1 MLRRNMI
8 GKITENRVVM
18 QTIAS
23 KLESISKFVYNC
35 CMTDTNLLAGPAIR
49 RLRKREGLTQ
59 AAMASA
65 LGISPSYLNLIER
78 NQRPLSA
85 RVLVQVIERFDFD
98 PRTLREDDSIGGLDG
113 LARRMAD
120 KRFGDLGIDREEVQ
134 EFLAAAPQIAAAFAR
149 LYDASGSQR
158 FVVEDTAAA
167 ARRAVER
174 WQNHFADLDHAAED
188 LADELRLSRGEISA
202 ALSERLREKHQL
214 SVRILP
220 AEVMP
225 GQVHRLDLHAR
236 QLQLSEM
243 LPGAA
248 RRFQIAR
255 QVGALEMRDG
265 IDTLVAGANLAA
277 SDARE
282 AFREH
287 ITDYLAGALLLPY
300 RRFLRACEATGYDLG
315 VLQRRFA
322 ASFDQVAARLTTLG
336 RVGERGLPFF
346 TGTIDRAGRMTQ
358 FTAGGSGAI
367 YPLESARWPAWVP
380 YAAFERPGTVM
391 TQAVTFG
398 EGDAAARHWFTITR
412 TVDGDGV
419 MCSGRRAV
427 VLSIEARFAGDL
439 AHARGVSLDRDDAVP
454 LGTPCGRCGRTECL
468 TPATL
473 RLAGR
478 RQR

>member
-1 MLRRNMI
+1 MI
-8 GKITENRVVM
+8 D
-18 QTIAS
+18 A
-23 KLESISKFVYNC
+23 
-35 CMTDTNLLAGPAIR
+35 NLLAGPALR

-85 RVLVQVIERFDFD
+85 KVLVRVIERFDFD
-98 PRTLREDDSIGGLDG
+98 PRSLREDDAIGGIDG
-113 LARRMAD
+113 LIRRMAD
-120 KRFGDLGIDREEVQ
+120 KRFADLGIDREEVQ
-134 EFLAAAPQIAAAFAR
+134 EFLSAAPQVAAAFAR
-149 LYDASGSQR
+149 LYDTGGSFGER
-158 FVVEDTAAA
+158 AENEDTSAA
-167 ARRAVER
+167 ARRVVER

-255 QVGALEMRDG
+255 QVGALEMREA
-265 IDTLVAGANLAA
+265 IETLVAGANLA
-277 SDARE
+277 SVEARE
-282 AFREH
+282 ALREH
-287 ITDYLAGALLLPY
+287 VTNYLAGALLLPY
-300 RRFLRACEATGYDLG
+300 RRFLRACESTGYDLA

-322 ASFDQVAARLTTLG
+322 VSFDQVAERLTTLG

-346 TGTIDRAGRMTQ
+346 TATIDRAGRVTH

-367 YPLESARWPAWVP
+367 YPLDGARWPAWVP
-380 YAAFERPGTVM
+380 FAAFERPGTVL

-398 EGDAAARHWFTITR
+398 EGEAAARHWFTITR

-419 MCSGRRAV
+419 MCAGRRAV
-427 VLSIEARFAGDL
+427 VLGIEARFAADL
-439 AHARGVSLDRDDAVP
+439 SHARGASLDRADAVP
-454 LGTPCGRCGRTECL
+454 LGTPCGRCGRIECL
-468 TPATL
+468 TPAPA
-473 RLAGR
+473 RLASVRTG
-478 RQR
+478 

>member
-1 MLRRNMI
+1 M
-8 GKITENRVVM
+8 
-18 QTIAS
+18 A
-23 KLESISKFVYNC
+23 
-35 CMTDTNLLAGPAIR
+35 DTSLLAGPALR
-49 RLRKREGLTQ
+49 RLRKRESLTQ
-59 AAMASA
+59 AAMANV

-85 RVLVQVIERFDFD
+85 KVLVRVIERFDFD
-98 PRTLREDDSIGGLDG
+98 PRSLREDDAIGGADG
-113 LARRMAD
+113 LMRRMAD
-120 KRFGDLGIDREEVQ
+120 RRFVDLGIDREEVQ
-134 EFLAAAPQIAAAFAR
+134 EFLSAAPQIAAAFAR
-149 LYDASGSQR
+149 LYDTGGGGGGRPQN
-158 FVVEDTAAA
+158 EDAAAA
-167 ARRAVER
+167 ARRVIER

-202 ALSERLREKHQL
+202 AFSERLREKHQL

-255 QVGALEMRDG
+255 QVGSLEMREA
-265 IDTLVAGANLAA
+265 IDALVTGANL
-277 SDARE
+277 SSTEARE
-282 AFREH
+282 AYREH

-300 RRFLRACEATGYDLG
+300 RRFLRACENTGYDLA

-322 ASFDQVAARLTTLG
+322 VSFDQVANRLTTLG

-346 TGTIDRAGRMTQ
+346 TATIDRAGRMTQ
-358 FTAGGSGAI
+358 FTAGASGAV
-367 YPLESARWPAWVP
+367 YPLDGARWPAWVP
-380 YAAFERPGTVM
+380 YAAFERPGTVL

-398 EGDAAARHWFTITR
+398 EGEGAARHWFTITR

-419 MCSGRRAV
+419 MCAGRRAV
-427 VLSIEARFAGDL
+427 VLGIEARFASEL
-439 AHARGVSLDRDDAVP
+439 AHARGVSLDRADAVP
-454 LGTPCGRCGRTECL
+454 LGTPCLRCGRAECL
-468 TPATL
+468 TPAPL
-473 RLAGR
+473 RLASTLPRLRPGS
-478 RQR
+478 

>member
-1 MLRRNMI
+1 MV
-8 GKITENRVVM
+8 E
-18 QTIAS
+18 AS
-23 KLESISKFVYNC
+23 
-35 CMTDTNLLAGPAIR
+35 LLAGPSLR

-59 AAMASA
+59 AAMAAA

-85 RVLVQVIERFDFD
+85 RVLVQVIEQFDFD
-98 PRTLREDDSIGGLDG
+98 PRSLREDEAVGGVDG
-113 LARRMAD
+113 LARRLSD
-120 KRFGDLGIDREEVQ
+120 KRFADLAIDREEIQ
-134 EFLAAAPQIAAAFAR
+134 EFLSSAPQAAAAFVR
-149 LYDASGSQR
+149 LYDQLSAGYNSAPFASTG
-158 FVVEDTAAA
+158 DDPAAA
-167 ARRAVER
+167 ARRAIER
-174 WQNHFADLDHAAED
+174 WQNHFSDLDHAAED

-202 ALSERLREKHQL
+202 ALGERLREKHQL

-255 QVGALEMRDG
+255 QVGALEQREA
-265 IDTLVAGANLAA
+265 IETLVAGANLTANE
-277 SDARE
+277 ARN
-282 AFREH
+282 ALREH
-287 ITDYLAGALLLPY
+287 IMDYVAGALLMPY
-300 RRFLRACEATGYDLG
+300 RRFLRACEQTGYDLA

-322 ASFDQVAARLTTLG
+322 VSLDQAAQRLTTLG

-346 TGTIDRAGRMTQ
+346 AATIDRAGRMVG
-358 FTAGGSGAI
+358 FTSGGSGAS
-367 YPLESARWPAWVP
+367 YPLDAARWPAWVP
-380 YAAFERPGTVM
+380 YAAFERPGAVL

-398 EGDAAARHWFTITR
+398 EGEAVPRHWFTITR

-419 MCSGRRAV
+419 MCSARRAV
-427 VLSIEARFAGDL
+427 VLGIEARFAGDL
-439 AHARGVSLDRDDAVP
+439 AHARGFSLDPMDAVP
-454 LGTPCGRCGRTECL
+454 LGAGCPRCGRADCL

-473 RLAGR
+473 RLAGAR
-478 RQR
+478 AI

>member
-1 MLRRNMI
+1 M
-8 GKITENRVVM
+8 
-18 QTIAS
+18 A
-23 KLESISKFVYNC
+23 
-35 CMTDTNLLAGPAIR
+35 DTTLLAGPALR
-49 RLRKREGLTQ
+49 RLRKRESLTQ
-59 AAMASA
+59 AAMASL

-98 PRTLREDDSIGGLDG
+98 PRSLREDDAIGGLDG
-113 LARRMAD
+113 LVRRLAD

-134 EFLAAAPQIAAAFAR
+134 EFLSAAPQIAAAFAR
-149 LYDASGSQR
+149 LYDTGGGGERSVS
-158 FVVEDTAAA
+158 EDTAAA
-167 ARRAVER
+167 ARRAIER

-214 SVRILP
+214 QVRILP

-255 QVGALEMRDG
+255 QVGQLEMREG
-265 IDTLVAGANLAA
+265 IEALVAGANLA
-277 SDARE
+277 SPEARE
-282 AFREH
+282 ALREH
-287 ITDYLAGALLLPY
+287 IADYLAGALLLPY
-300 RRFLRACEATGYDLG
+300 RRFLRACEATGYDLA

-322 ASFDQVAARLTTLG
+322 VSFDQVAQRLTTLG

-346 TGTIDRAGRMTQ
+346 TATIDRAGRMTH
-358 FTAGGSGAI
+358 FTAGGSGAM
-367 YPLESARWPAWVP
+367 YPLDGARWPAWVP
-380 YAAFERPGTVM
+380 YAAFERPGTVL

-398 EGDAAARHWFTITR
+398 EGEAAARHWFTITR

-419 MCSGRRAV
+419 MCAGRRAV
-427 VLSIEARFAGDL
+427 VLGIEARFAGDL
-439 AHARGVSLDRDDAVP
+439 AHARGVSLDRLDAVP
-454 LGTPCGRCGRTECL
+454 LGVLCGRCGKAECL
-468 TPATL
+468 TPAPARIASTMP
-473 RLAGR
+473 RPRAGL
-478 RQR
+478 

>member
-1 MLRRNMI
+1 M
-8 GKITENRVVM
+8 
-18 QTIAS
+18 A
-23 KLESISKFVYNC
+23 
-35 CMTDTNLLAGPAIR
+35 DTNILAGPALR

-59 AAMASA
+59 AAMAA
-65 LGISPSYLNLIER
+65 LLGISPSYLNLIER

-98 PRTLREDDSIGGLDG
+98 PRTLREDNAIGGIDG

-120 KRFGDLGIDREEVQ
+120 QRFADLGIDREEIQ
-134 EFLAAAPQIAAAFAR
+134 EFLAAAPQVAAAFAR
-149 LYDASGSQR
+149 LYDTGGGES
-158 FVVEDTAAA
+158 VVIEDTAAA
-167 ARRAVER
+167 VRRAVER

-202 ALSERLREKHQL
+202 ALSERLREKHQFQ
-214 SVRILP
+214 VRILP

-255 QVGALEMRDG
+255 QVGALEMREG
-265 IDTLVAGANLAA
+265 IELLVAGAGLSSLAA
-277 SDARE
+277 RN

-287 ITDYLAGALLLPY
+287 ISDYLALALLLPY
-300 RRFLRACEATGYDLG
+300 RRFLRACEATGYDLA

-322 ASFDQVAARLTTLG
+322 VSFDQVAQRLTTLG

-346 TGTIDRAGRMTQ
+346 MATIDRAGRMVSY
-358 FTAGGSGAI
+358 TAGASGA
-367 YPLESARWPAWVP
+367 LTLLDAARWPAWVP
-380 YAAFERPGTVM
+380 YAAFERPGTLL
-391 TQAVTFG
+391 TQAATFG
-398 EGDAAARHWFTITR
+398 EGEAATRHWFTITR

-419 MCSGRRAV
+419 MCAGRRAV
-427 VLSIEARFAGDL
+427 VLGIEARFAADL
-439 AHARGVSLDRDDAVP
+439 AHARGVSLDRLDAVP
-454 LGTPCGRCGRTECL
+454 LGVPCGRCGRGECL
-468 TPATL
+468 TPAPT
-473 RLAGR
+473 RLASTLPRVRAG
-478 RQR
+478 

>member
-1 MLRRNMI
+1 
-8 GKITENRVVM
+8 
-18 QTIAS
+18 
-23 KLESISKFVYNC
+23 
-35 CMTDTNLLAGPAIR
+35 MTDTLLAGPALR

-59 AAMASA
+59 ANMASL

-98 PRTLREDDSIGGLDG
+98 PRSLREDDKIGGLDG
-113 LARRMAD
+113 LLRRMAD
-120 KRFGDLGIDREEVQ
+120 KRFADLGIDREEVQ
-134 EFLAAAPQIAAAFAR
+134 ELLAAAPQVAAAFAR
-149 LYDASGSQR
+149 LYDAGGGGER
-158 FVVEDTAAA
+158 VVAEDAASA

-214 SVRILP
+214 QVRILP

-255 QVGALEMRDG
+255 QVGQLEMREG
-265 IDTLVAGANLAA
+265 IEAIVAGANLA
-277 SDARE
+277 SPEARE
-282 AFREH
+282 LLREH
-287 ITDYLAGALLLPY
+287 IADYLAGALLLPY
-300 RRFLRACEATGYDLG
+300 RRFLRACEATGYDLA

-322 ASFDQVAARLTTLG
+322 VSFDQVAQRLTTLG

-346 TGTIDRAGRMTQ
+346 MAVIDRTGRMTR

-367 YPLESARWPAWVP
+367 YPLEGARAPAWVP
-380 YAAFERPGTVM
+380 YAAFERPGTVL
-391 TQAVTFG
+391 TQAVIFG
-398 EGDAAARHWFTITR
+398 EGDGASRHWFTIAR
-412 TVDGDGV
+412 TVDGDEV
-419 MCSGRRAV
+419 MCAGRRAV
-427 VLSIEARFAGDL
+427 VLGIEARFAGDL
-439 AHARGVSLDRDDAVP
+439 AYARGISLDRLDAVP
-454 LGTPCGRCGRTECL
+454 LGVPCGRCGRAECL
-468 TPATL
+468 TPASART
-473 RLAGR
+473 ASAPGR
-478 RQR
+478 

>member
-1 MLRRNMI
+1 MD
-8 GKITENRVVM
+8 
-18 QTIAS
+18 
-23 KLESISKFVYNC
+23 ESS
-35 CMTDTNLLAGPAIR
+35 LLAGPALR
-49 RLRKREGLTQ
+49 RLRKREGQTQ
-59 AAMASA
+59 AAMAA
-65 LGISPSYLNLIER
+65 MLGISPSYLNLIER

-98 PRTLREDDSIGGLDG
+98 PRSLREDEAIGGLDG
-113 LARRMAD
+113 MLRRMAD
-120 KRFGDLGIDREEVQ
+120 KRFADLAIDREEVQ
-134 EFLAAAPQIAAAFAR
+134 EFLAAAPQVAAAFAR
-149 LYDASGSQR
+149 LYDAGGSAPKG
-158 FVVEDTAAA
+158 EGAMAGDDAATL

-202 ALSERLREKHQL
+202 ALGERLREKHRL

-255 QVGALEMRDG
+255 QVGALEQREA
-265 IDTLVAGANLAA
+265 IELLVAGANLPSAE
-277 SDARE
+277 ARE

-287 ITDYLAGALLLPY
+287 IANYLAGALLLPY
-300 RRFLRACEATGYDLG
+300 RRFLRACEATGYDLA

-322 ASFDQVAARLTTLG
+322 VSFDQVAERLTTLG

-346 TGTIDRAGRMTQ
+346 TATIDRAGRMTR
-358 FTAGGSGAI
+358 FTSGGSGAMH
-367 YPLESARWPAWVP
+367 PLEGARWPAWVP
-380 YAAFERPGTVM
+380 YAAFERPGTVLC
-391 TQAVTFG
+391 QAVTFG
-398 EGDAAARHWFTITR
+398 EGEAPPRHWFTITR

-419 MCSGRRAV
+419 MCAARRAV
-427 VLSIEARFAGDL
+427 VLGLEARFASDL
-439 AHARGVSLDRDDAVP
+439 AHARGVSLDPEDAVP
-454 LGTPCGRCGRTECL
+454 LGVPCGRCGCAECL
-468 TPATL
+468 TPATA
-473 RLAGR
+473 RLARTG
-478 RQR
+478 

>member
-1 MLRRNMI
+1 MI
-8 GKITENRVVM
+8 D
-18 QTIAS
+18 A
-23 KLESISKFVYNC
+23 
-35 CMTDTNLLAGPAIR
+35 NLLAGPALR
-49 RLRKREGLTQ
+49 RLRKRESLTQ
-59 AAMASA
+59 AAMASV
-65 LGISPSYLNLIER
+65 LDISPSYLNLIER

-85 RVLVQVIERFDFD
+85 KVLVRVIERFDFD
-98 PRTLREDDSIGGLDG
+98 PRSLREDDAIGGIDG
-113 LARRMAD
+113 MIRRMAD
-120 KRFGDLGIDREEVQ
+120 KRFADLGIDREEVQ
-134 EFLAAAPQIAAAFAR
+134 EFLSAAPQIAAAFAR
-149 LYDASGSQR
+149 LYDMGGGGRAES
-158 FVVEDTAAA
+158 EDAAAA
-167 ARRAVER
+167 ARRPIER

-188 LADELRLSRGEISA
+188 LADELRLSRGDIST

-255 QVGALEMRDG
+255 QVGALEMREA
-265 IDTLVAGANLAA
+265 IETLVAGANLSSAE
-277 SDARE
+277 ARDI
-282 AFREH
+282 FREH

-300 RRFLRACEATGYDLG
+300 RRFLRACESTGYDLA

-322 ASFDQVAARLTTLG
+322 VSFDQVAERLTTLG

-346 TGTIDRAGRMTQ
+346 TATIDRAGRMTH
-358 FTAGGSGAI
+358 FTSGGSGAL
-367 YPLESARWPAWVP
+367 YPLDGARWPAWVP
-380 YAAFERPGTVM
+380 YAAFERPGSVL

-419 MCSGRRAV
+419 LCAGRRAV
-427 VLSIEARFAGDL
+427 VLGIEARFAGDL
-439 AHARGVSLDRDDAVP
+439 AHARGVSLDRADAVP
-454 LGTPCGRCGRTECL
+454 LGTPCLRCGRPECL
-468 TPATL
+468 TPAPA
-473 RLAGR
+473 RLASVLPR
-478 RQR
+478 LRPSTS